1 MKFAFPILTAKG
13 EEFKDVKALTAL
25 INGEKSGHYLLG
37 NHNKWHGGIHISDQS
52 APWCKDK
59 YPVRAIADG
68 KVVAFRMMKDYL
80 TSEFQGESLR
90 YSNCFCLVQHEYCE
104 INAETKAK
112 NEFTFY
118 SLYMHLLP
126 WDKYQSTEKLVL
138 KKGWNARN
146 SVPHR
151 NPNAEQQRADAAL
164 PRFTLPKDTELE
176 MDSSI
181 PSKKGSV
188 GGKEYDFIKVKI
200 KSKLSNAQ
208 IKEAEKAG
216 VLVSE
221 GSSVWIA
228 NSPDAVTFIKPNVPT
243 WLFDQIEA
251 ELLTNMI
258 GRSDPV
264 LNGPTG
270 RLMAGD
276 KSVSLPAGTKL
287 QYDAHQLEFHWIGDK
302 SRKMAR
308 CEYVTPSAGGAA
320 GSCGMAWVCV
330 EDEFIKVNTR
340 TPSHLGELYVLP
352 SPVPIAAGETI
363 GYLGLVETP
372 NSLIGG
378 KQSKHQVHL
387 EVFTQDP
394 RLDDVLA
401 NKAGTKGG
409 ATYAKVPADLILHE
423 KKSEGGKSKWVATKD
438 KSQEVLVESPTQEK
452 DAAKQEW
459 VRVSADKY
467 VKKEQVELL
476 SQHDWL
482 KIGFKKVDGS
492 ASDGYLD
499 PDAPPTFFTEL
510 VKSFDTDKN
519 GELSSKEIQTALQ
532 NSGNAGQLQKLI
544 VKHPSEW
551 YEKSSS
557 SSYLWLDKLM
567 TKIGLPDFD
576 LLVDHEKQ
584 RIDKLE
590 WMQSATKLKF
600 NRMIW
605 HFNPLSI
612 LINITVGSCYKLLWG
627 QKVTASLGGKKA
639 CEFRRK
645 TVDICAELWGENKK
659 IEYANVLMAC
669 MAVETSR
676 IFTSSVIL
684 LKPLRDT
691 NGEYIYNQKGKVK
704 KTYQAISKQDIAND
718 VSIAKRNPVGLI
730 QFTGPAVQQINNVH
744 GTNITKQDLALM
756 DELEQLDY
764 VKKYFTSRKDLI
776 NKFKGPEDIY
786 LFIFCPEGVGK
797 DDDYV
802 LYSKQDDHDYG
813 VDYYTNNSSLDSN
826 LHGNEGNND
835 QKIQKKELLSRL
847 RKLMAEGEEYINE
860 CCCDFSK
867 KEPSH
872 LELSGEKWVNRYPTS
887 KNIDDLELGFSNNVR
902 KFISAIESAGG
913 QVRISATYRP
923 VERAYLMH
931 YCWRIAKEGLA
942 PEKVPKMKG
951 VDIDWEHKS
960 KNGVPDKQAA
970 IMAAKKMVSGYNI
983 IYKPSLTSRH
993 TEKKAIDMTITGV
1006 RGLFIKMNDGKFIEI
1021 KSSDDLYRVGASY
1034 RVFKL
1039 VSDPPHWSVD
1049 GR

>member
-181 PSKKGSV
+181 PPKKGSV

-302 SRKMAR
+302 ARKMAR

-423 KKSEGGKSKWVATKD
+423 KKTEGGKSKWVATKD
-438 KSQEVLVESPTQEK
+438 KSQEVLVESPKQEK
-452 DAAKQEW
+452 DEAKQGW
-459 VRVSADKY
+459 VCVSADKY

-499 PDAPPTFFTEL
+499 PDVPPTFFTEL

-567 TKIGLPDFD
+567 AKIGLPDFD

-590 WMQSATKLKF
+590 WMQSAATLKF
-600 NRMIW
+600 DKDIW
-605 HFNPLSI
+605 HIYPMAI
-612 LINITVGSCYKLLWG
+612 Y
-627 QKVTASLGGKKA
+627 GKKKDRFVVHYTKYNYA
-639 CEFRRK
+639 IEKALDKQMAIPFK
-645 TVDICAELWGENKK
+645 YAPKVGNNKLASRD
-659 IEYANVLMAC
+659 EVLLHL
-669 MAVETSR
+669 TPDDDL
-676 IFTSSVIL
+676 T
-684 LKPLRDT
+684 KDT
-691 NGEYIYNQKGKVK
+691 IYQFLDL
-704 KTYQAISKQDIAND
+704 SKYSE
-718 VSIAKRNPVGLI
+718 VSE
-730 QFTGPAVQQINNVH
+730 
-744 GTNITKQDLALM
+744 
-756 DELEQLDY
+756 DELNNFLLGQGVLEG
-764 VKKYFTSRKDLI
+764 
-776 NKFKGPEDIY
+776 KGSI
-786 LFIFCPEGVGK
+786 
-797 DDDYV
+797 
-802 LYSKQDDHDYG
+802 
-813 VDYYTNNSSLDSN
+813 
-826 LHGNEGNND
+826 
-835 QKIQKKELLSRL
+835 
-847 RKLMAEGEEYINE
+847 
-860 CCCDFSK
+860 
-867 KEPSH
+867 
-872 LELSGEKWVNRYPTS
+872 
-887 KNIDDLELGFSNNVR
+887 
-902 KFISAIESAGG
+902 FISAAKKYNVSE
-913 QVRISATYRP
+913 V
-923 VERAYLMH
+923 YLVSH
-931 YCWRIAKEGLA
+931 ASLETGRGTSSFARGKNF
-942 PEKVPKMKG
+942 
-951 VDIDWEHKS
+951 
-960 KNGVPDKQAA
+960 NGVK
-970 IMAAKKMVSGYNI
+970 VYNMYGI
-983 IYKPSLTSRH
+983 NVRDDKPSLG
-993 TEKKAIDMTITGV
+993 TEYAYKNGWDSIDKAIDGGAKWISDNFVNHHKYKQNT
-1006 RGLFIKMNDGKFIEI
+1006 LYKMRWNPASPGEHQYA
-1021 KSSDDLYRVGASY
+1021 SDVLWAKHQIPNMKKRFD
-1034 RVFKL
+1034 VFPNAIL
-1039 VSDPPHWSVD
+1039 HVD
-1049 GR
+1049 IPIYED

>member
-181 PSKKGSV
+181 PPKKGSV

-243 WLFDQIEA
+243 WLFDQIDA
-251 ELLTNMI
+251 ELLKDMA
-258 GRSDPV
+258 GRADPV
-264 LNGPTG
+264 LDDKSG
-270 RLMAGD
+270 RLMAG
-276 KSVSLPAGTKL
+276 SGNVSLPAGTKL

-302 SRKMAR
+302 ARKMAR
-308 CEYVTPSAGGAA
+308 CKYVMPS
-320 GSCGMAWVCV
+320 GSDAQGNCGLAWVCV
-330 EDEFIKVNTR
+330 EDEFIKAKR
-340 TPSHLGELYVLP
+340 LPPSHLDELYVLP
-352 SPVPIAAGETI
+352 SPVVIAAGETI

-372 NSLIGG
+372 GSLIGG

-401 NKAGTKGG
+401 NKAGTQGG
-409 ATYAKVPADLILHE
+409 AIYAKVPADLILHE
-423 KKSEGGKSKWVATKD
+423 KKSEAGKSKWVATKD
-438 KSQEVLVESPTQEK
+438 KSQEALVEAPKLEK

-459 VRVSADKY
+459 ICVSSDKY
-467 VKKEQVELL
+467 VKKEQVDLL

-482 KIGFKKVDGS
+482 KSGFKKVDGS
-492 ASDGYLD
+492 GSDGYLD
-499 PDAPPTFFTEL
+499 PDAPSTFFTEL
-510 VKSFDTDKN
+510 VKSFDSDKS
-519 GELSSKEIQTALQ
+519 GKLSSEEIQAALQ
-532 NSGNAGQLQKLI
+532 NSSNAEQLHKLI

-551 YEKSSS
+551 YEKSSA
-557 SSYLWLDKLM
+557 SSYQWLDKLM

-576 LLVDHEKQ
+576 QLVDHEKQ

-590 WMQSATKLKF
+590 WMQSATKLTLEKDS
-600 NRMIW
+600 W
-605 HFNPLSI
+605 HFSPVGIMALAIKARNGHPKTYIGDNLNEIEFLSFYNGEVVEESDYVNAASELGCEVNAIKAVALTETGSTGSYYKFSDQDDAVLSI
-612 LINITVGSCYKLLWG
+612 LFERHKFSN
-627 QKVTASLGGKKA
+627 
-639 CEFRRK
+639 
-645 TVDICAELWGENKK
+645 
-659 IEYANVLMAC
+659 M
-669 MAVETSR
+669 
-676 IFTSSVIL
+676 
-684 LKPLRDT
+684 T
-691 NGEYIYNQKGKVK
+691 NGKYDKSHPE
-704 KTYQAISKQDIAND
+704 IS
-718 VSIAKRNPVGLI
+718 NPVG
-730 QFTGPAVQQINNVH
+730 GGYGKYKVQ
-744 GTNITKQDLALM
+744 
-756 DELEQLDY
+756 Y
-764 VKKYFTSRKDLI
+764 
-776 NKFKGPEDIY
+776 
-786 LFIFCPEGVGK
+786 
-797 DDDYV
+797 
-802 LYSKQDDHDYG
+802 
-813 VDYYTNNSSLDSN
+813 
-826 LHGNEGNND
+826 
-835 QKIQKKELLSRL
+835 
-847 RKLMAEGEEYINE
+847 RKLMLAYSLDKDAALKAASWGKFQILGSNHLSSGYKDVNE
-860 CCCDFSK
+860 FVSSLSSSEK
-867 KEPSH
+867 NH
-872 LELSGEKWVNRYPTS
+872 LKAFVN
-887 KNIDDLELGFSNNVR
+887 
-902 KFISAIESAGG
+902 FIKSDNRLLKAI
-913 QVRISATYRP
+913 
-923 VERAYLMH
+923 RAKD
-931 YCWRIAKEGLA
+931 WLA
-942 PEKVPKMKG
+942 FALVYNGPRQKGYDIKMK
-951 VDIDWEHKS
+951 D
-960 KNGVPDKQAA
+960 N
-970 IMAAKKMVSGYNI
+970 YNA
-983 IYKPSLTSRH
+983 L
-993 TEKKAIDMTITGV
+993 
-1006 RGLFIKMNDGKFIEI
+1006 
-1021 KSSDDLYRVGASY
+1021 
-1034 RVFKL
+1034 
-1039 VSDPPHWSVD
+1039 
-1049 GR
+1049 

>member
-68 KVVAFRMMKDYL
+68 KVVAFRIMKDYL

-181 PSKKGSV
+181 PPKKGSV

-302 SRKMAR
+302 ARKMAR

-372 NSLIGG
+372 SSLIGG

-423 KKSEGGKSKWVATKD
+423 KKTEGGKSKWVATKD
-438 KSQEVLVESPTQEK
+438 KSQEVLVESPKQEK
-452 DAAKQEW
+452 DEAKQGW
-459 VRVSADKY
+459 VCVSADKY

-499 PDAPPTFFTEL
+499 PDVPPTFFTEL

-567 TKIGLPDFD
+567 AKIGLPDFD

-590 WMQSATKLKF
+590 WMQSAATLKF
-600 NRMIW
+600 DKDIW
-605 HFNPLSI
+605 HIYPMAI
-612 LINITVGSCYKLLWG
+612 Y
-627 QKVTASLGGKKA
+627 GKKKDRFVVHYTKYNYA
-639 CEFRRK
+639 IEKALDKQMAIPFK
-645 TVDICAELWGENKK
+645 YAPKVGNNKLASRD
-659 IEYANVLMAC
+659 EVLLHL
-669 MAVETSR
+669 TPDDDL
-676 IFTSSVIL
+676 T
-684 LKPLRDT
+684 KDT
-691 NGEYIYNQKGKVK
+691 IYQFLDL
-704 KTYQAISKQDIAND
+704 SKYSE
-718 VSIAKRNPVGLI
+718 VSE
-730 QFTGPAVQQINNVH
+730 
-744 GTNITKQDLALM
+744 
-756 DELEQLDY
+756 DELNNFLLGQGVLEG
-764 VKKYFTSRKDLI
+764 
-776 NKFKGPEDIY
+776 KGSI
-786 LFIFCPEGVGK
+786 
-797 DDDYV
+797 
-802 LYSKQDDHDYG
+802 
-813 VDYYTNNSSLDSN
+813 
-826 LHGNEGNND
+826 
-835 QKIQKKELLSRL
+835 
-847 RKLMAEGEEYINE
+847 
-860 CCCDFSK
+860 
-867 KEPSH
+867 
-872 LELSGEKWVNRYPTS
+872 
-887 KNIDDLELGFSNNVR
+887 
-902 KFISAIESAGG
+902 FISAAKKYNVSE
-913 QVRISATYRP
+913 V
-923 VERAYLMH
+923 YLVSH
-931 YCWRIAKEGLA
+931 ASLETGRGTSSFARGKNF
-942 PEKVPKMKG
+942 
-951 VDIDWEHKS
+951 
-960 KNGVPDKQAA
+960 NGVK
-970 IMAAKKMVSGYNI
+970 VYNMYGI
-983 IYKPSLTSRH
+983 NVRDDKPSLG
-993 TEKKAIDMTITGV
+993 TEYAYKNGWDSIDKAIDGGAKWISDNFVNHHKYKQNT
-1006 RGLFIKMNDGKFIEI
+1006 LYKMRWNPASPGEHQYA
-1021 KSSDDLYRVGASY
+1021 SDVLWAKHQIPNMKKRFD
-1034 RVFKL
+1034 VFPNAIL
-1039 VSDPPHWSVD
+1039 HVD
-1049 GR
+1049 IPVYED

>member
-1 MKFAFPILTAKG
+1 MKFAFPILTTTG

-126 WDKYQSTEKLVL
+126 WNKYQRTDTLVL

-146 SVPHR
+146 SVPHA
-151 NPNAEQQRADAAL
+151 NPDAEQQRADAVL

-176 MDSSI
+176 MDSST
-181 PSKKGSV
+181 PSQKGSI

-243 WLFDQIEA
+243 WLFDQIDA
-251 ELLTNMI
+251 ELLKDMP
-258 GRSDPV
+258 GCADPV
-264 LNGPTG
+264 LDDKSG
-270 RLMAGD
+270 RLRAG
-276 KSVSLPAGTKL
+276 SGNVLLPAGTKL

-302 SRKMAR
+302 ACKMAR
-308 CEYVTPSAGGAA
+308 CKYVMPSGG
-320 GSCGMAWVCV
+320 GTQGNCGLAWVCV
-330 EDEFIKVNTR
+330 EDEFIKAKR
-340 TPSHLGELYVLP
+340 LPPSHLDELYVLP
-352 SPVPIAAGETI
+352 SPVAIAAGETI

-372 NSLIGG
+372 GSLIGG

-401 NKAGTKGG
+401 NKAETKGG
-409 ATYAKVPADLILHE
+409 ATYAKVPADVILHE
-423 KKSEGGKSKWVATKD
+423 KKSEGGQSKWVATKD
-438 KSQEVLVESPTQEK
+438 KSQEVLVESPKLEK

-459 VRVSADKY
+459 VCVSSDKY

-492 ASDGYLD
+492 GSDGYLD
-499 PDAPPTFFTEL
+499 PDAPSTFFTEL

-519 GELSSKEIQTALQ
+519 GELSSEEIQTALQ
-532 NSGNAGQLQKLI
+532 NNGNAEQLHNLI

-551 YEKSSS
+551 YEKSSG
-557 SSYLWLDKLM
+557 SSYEWLDNLM

-590 WMQSATKLKF
+590 WMQSAAKLKLGE
-600 NRMIW
+600 NIW
-605 HFNPLSI
+605 HFHPMGI
-612 LINITVGSCYKLLWG
+612 IGLINNIENNLITFEMVFAANLNQGRVNCEKILPYLNKYARIYNLRDMRALAHFLSQVGHESNF
-627 QKVTASLGGKKA
+627 VPIS
-639 CEFRRK
+639 
-645 TVDICAELWGENKK
+645 ENLKYSPK
-659 IEYANVLMAC
+659 GMR
-669 MAVETSR
+669 R
-676 IFTSSVIL
+676 IFGCKGGPKNYDP
-684 LKPLRDT
+684 LKDDATKGRLRPKLWTEESKYASNPEALGSYVYASREGSGNGDEASGDGYKYRGRGLIQITFKDT
-691 NGEYIYNQKGKVK
+691 YK
-704 KTYQAISKQDIAND
+704 KFTKEHN
-718 VSIAKRNPVGLI
+718 KRNPE
-730 QFTGPAVQQINNVH
+730 
-744 GTNITKQDLALM
+744 DLKDFVLSP
-756 DELEQLDY
+756 DDVLDLGY
-764 VKKYFTSRKDLI
+764 ATESAFFFWFVYKKDLNKVASIGTVSEVTKIVNGGKNGYDDRLMRFNSVASVIGI
-776 NKFKGPEDIY
+776 NK
-786 LFIFCPEGVGK
+786 
-797 DDDYV
+797 
-802 LYSKQDDHDYG
+802 
-813 VDYYTNNSSLDSN
+813 SS
-826 LHGNEGNND
+826 E
-835 QKIQKKELLSRL
+835 
-847 RKLMAEGEEYINE
+847 
-860 CCCDFSK
+860 
-867 KEPSH
+867 
-872 LELSGEKWVNRYPTS
+872 
-887 KNIDDLELGFSNNVR
+887 
-902 KFISAIESAGG
+902 
-913 QVRISATYRP
+913 
-923 VERAYLMH
+923 
-931 YCWRIAKEGLA
+931 
-942 PEKVPKMKG
+942 
-951 VDIDWEHKS
+951 
-960 KNGVPDKQAA
+960 
-970 IMAAKKMVSGYNI
+970 
-983 IYKPSLTSRH
+983 
-993 TEKKAIDMTITGV
+993 
-1006 RGLFIKMNDGKFIEI
+1006 
-1021 KSSDDLYRVGASY
+1021 
-1034 RVFKL
+1034 
-1039 VSDPPHWSVD
+1039 
-1049 GR
+1049 